1 MDLSLLLIQDA
12 FQSFLREAISFPDHV
27 EGCISKIALAFFEVF
42 GWEHYLVAVSLEDLL
57 SLVLQVKEFDL
68 VDVMG

>member
-1 MDLSLLLIQDA
+1 
-12 FQSFLREAISFPDHV
+12 LREAISFPDHV